1 MYTRKY
7 EEPERV
13 EYVQNALTGK
23 AMKIDQCYVGAY
35 ESNRP
40 RRKAASRIDSCDCK
54 ALPAT
59 REAKRISSLKQKKP
73 KMNMFLKAYMFII
86 GVTLL
91 IERPHVNFEALNQKL
106 VY

>member
-1 MYTRKY
+1 MYTRRY

-13 EYVQNALTGK
+13 EYVQDALTGK

-40 RRKAASRIDSCDCK
+40 RRTAASRIDSCDCK

-73 KMNMFLKAYMFII
+73 KMNMFHKIYLFII
-86 GVTLL
+86 GVILL
-91 IERPHVNFEALNQKL
+91 TERPQVNFEGLNRKL